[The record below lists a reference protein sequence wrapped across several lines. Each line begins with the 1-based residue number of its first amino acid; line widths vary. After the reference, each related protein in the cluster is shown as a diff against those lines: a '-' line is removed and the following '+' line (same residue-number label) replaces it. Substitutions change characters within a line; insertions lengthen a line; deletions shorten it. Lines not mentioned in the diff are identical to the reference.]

1 MTLASARALFFIGFL
16 ACLALMGTA
25 LYLQHVVGLEPCP
38 LCIVQR
44 VCVMVFGILMLLGA
58 LHNPKALGRRWYAAI
73 AGLSAAVGIYTAA
86 RQVWLQSLPADQLP
100 ASCMSM
106 SMDYIMDY
114 LPFVDMLKV
123 MFTGTA
129 DCAEITWTLLGMSL
143 PEWSLLAFCALLV
156 LSLVQLFKRA

>member
-1 MTLASARALFFIGFL
+1 MTLATARSLFLIGFL

-44 VCVMVFGILMLLGA
+44 VCVMVFGIAMLIGA
-58 LHNPKALGRRWYAAI
+58 LHNPKGNARKLYAVIGA
-73 AGLSAAVGIYTAA
+73 LSAATGIYTAG
-86 RQVWLQSLPADQLP
+86 RQVWLQSLPPDQLP

-129 DCAEITWTLLGMSL
+129 DCAEVTWTLLGMSL

-156 LSLVQLFKRA
+156 LSFLQLFKRD